1 MTLKTKKMLVLKNII
16 DYSYITSDYNSAA
29 IENVLSK
36 MTPQS
41 ARIYH
46 ISPDEEVQ
54 IDLKYAD
61 GGYRVTDLNFEKYDS
76 SLLFTDLSL
85 PEPQVINLDEDDD
98 ILFTSSGTCSS
109 RL

>member
-1 MTLKTKKMLVLKNII
+1 
-16 DYSYITSDYNSAA
+16 
-29 IENVLSK
+29 

-85 PEPQVINLDEDDD
+85 PEPQVINLDE
-98 ILFTSSGTCSS
+98 SSDSS
-109 RL
+109 RLINCGSGKRRSVNKRLESYSF